1 MVTESNNDVVSLQ
14 VKVPAGIKPERL
26 DRFLAA
32 HPPISLT
39 RTHLQKLIA
48 DQMIL
53 VNGKT
58 VAKNHILKGGEL
70 ISVTIPPPPEI
81 DMKGE
86 DISLDIFFEDNY
98 LVVVNKPAGMV
109 THPAAGHYS
118 GTLVN
123 ALIYHFGKLAHGS
136 GHERAG
142 IIHRLDKDTSG
153 LILVAK
159 TDDIYLK
166 LQQQMQKREIKRTY
180 LALVCGHMKD
190 NEGVIELPIGRSIK
204 DRKKMVVTNVKSREA
219 KTSYRLIDRFRSYDL
234 LEVQLHTGRT
244 HQIRVHFSHLGHP
257 VFGDPEYGGRHKW
270 LGGMFAPERQ
280 LARRLLELIDRQT
293 LHAQRLEFTHPA
305 TQKAIL
311 LKTDPPEDIKMV
323 LETLD
328 KEGR

>member
-1 MVTESNNDVVSLQ
+1 MDSAADNETVSLQ
-14 VKVPAGIKPERL
+14 IKVPADIKPERL

-32 HPPISLT
+32 HPQISIT
-39 RTHLQKLIA
+39 RTRLQKLII

-53 VNGKT
+53 VNGQT
-58 VAKNHILKGGEL
+58 VAKNHVLRGGEL
-70 ISVTIPPPPEI
+70 ISVTIPPPPKI
-81 DMKGE
+81 DMTGE
-86 DISLDIFFEDNY
+86 DIPLDVVFEDDY

-123 ALIYHFGKLAHGS
+123 ALIHHFEMLAHGS
-136 GHERAG
+136 GYERPG
-142 IIHRLDKDTSG
+142 IIHRLDKGTSG

-180 LALVCGHMKD
+180 LALICGHMKQD
-190 NEGVIELPIGRSIK
+190 TGVIDLPIGRSLK

-219 KTSYRLIDRFRSYDL
+219 KTSYKLIDHFRSYDL

-270 LGGMFAPERQ
+270 LRGMFAPERQ
-280 LARRLLELIDRQT
+280 LAKRLLDLIDRQA

-305 TQKAIL
+305 TQKTIL
-311 LKTDPPEDIKMV
+311 LKADPPEDIKKV